1 MFIQFISDVVHTN
14 RPQQSHGHLVQKR
27 ENCDSRQKRQTETRV
42 DAQRVTHTVRDAD
55 S

>member
-1 MFIQFISDVVHTN
+1 MILGLRRVLGDDFKTS
-14 RPQQSHGHLVQKR
+14 SHKG
-27 ENCDSRQKRQTETRV
+27 EGDCTAPRV